1 MQARVTAI
9 VVARSGASYLGRTLA
24 GLARQTRQPDA
35 VVAVDAGSTD
45 SSAELLAAAGP
56 TQLVTTKAT
65 SFGSAVDRALHVVP
79 PQSADEWLWLLAHDN
94 APSPTALAQLLAAV
108 EIAPSVAVAGPKL
121 MRWEQPDVIDSYGE
135 TLTRFGASVS
145 LVDGELDQAQHDTFD
160 DVMGVGAAGML
171 VRRSV
176 WVELGGFDP
185 GLPSIDAALDFSIR
199 ARLAGHRVVVV
210 PGAKVASIG
219 GPEFFGRRSV
229 PPRRRARIARAA
241 QLHRRLVY
249 APAPAVPLHWLSLV
263 PLAVVRALGQLLAK
277 RPGFVGG
284 EFAAAFSA
292 AFSGGV
298 GAARRNL
305 RKHRAVGWA
314 AVAPF
319 RMPQRTLRERR
330 AHLRE
335 ATLAPRQGADQYE
348 DRAGFLAH
356 GGLGVVVIA
365 AITGLVVFGPLLGA
379 QALTGG
385 GLLPLSATAGELWS
399 HVGWGWRDVGTG
411 VTGASDP
418 FAYVVAII
426 GSIAFW
432 SPSYGIVLVYL
443 VAMPLAALGAWF
455 AARRVTRRPWLP
467 SIAAVLWAVA
477 PPLLSSLSGGHL
489 GAVLAHVLLP
499 WLLLAALNA
508 PRSWAASAGAALL
521 MAAVAASAPVVIPAL
536 LVCWLAWL
544 VARPTRALR
553 IVGIPIPMIALFAPL
568 IVQQVLRGNPLGVLA
583 EPGVPVAGAER
594 TPWQLALGSPAP
606 GLDGWTQALARTTL
620 PATAPAFV
628 VAGLLVVL
636 GALALGAL
644 FLPGSP
650 RAIPALGVALLGY
663 GTAVA
668 AGHLQVALAGASAAD
683 IWPGAALSLFW
694 LGLVAAAMVA
704 LDALGRAAIPL
715 AALAVATL
723 VILAVP
729 LLGSF
734 ALKSAAIASSTGRVL
749 PAVVEA
755 ESKDHPLVGTL
766 VLSPVGDSLLSQLQ
780 RGDGERLDDQ
790 STLVSTTTSS
800 TSADAG
806 LRTLAGNLASQSGLD
821 FRSALGR
828 YGIGFVLLQAPGAE
842 TDAKAVRQR
851 AADAL
856 DANAALSHVTNTDGY
871 SLWRVVQPDYAGA
884 TSGPANTGTALG
896 RSILIGQGV
905 VFGLTLLL
913 GIPTSRRRRRVAPS
927 GASDPAD
934 TFEDVDD
941 D

>member
-1 MQARVTAI
+1 M
-9 VVARSGASYLGRTLA
+9 
-24 GLARQTRQPDA
+24 
-35 VVAVDAGSTD
+35 VAVDAGSTD
-45 SSAELLAAAGP
+45 TSAELLAASGP

-65 SFGSAVDRALHVVP
+65 SFGSAVDRALHVVA
-79 PQSADEWLWLLAHDN
+79 PQAADEWIWLLAHDN
-94 APSPTALAQLLAAV
+94 APAPTALAQLLGAV

-121 MRWEQPDVIDSYGE
+121 MRWDQSDVIESYGE
-135 TLTRFGASVS
+135 TLTHFGASVS
-145 LVDGELDQAQHDTFD
+145 LVDGELDQAQHDTHD
-160 DVMGVGAAGML
+160 DVMGVGAGGML
-171 VRRSV
+171 VRRAV
-176 WVELGGFDP
+176 WAELGGFDP
-185 GLPSIDAALDFSIR
+185 GLPSVDAALDFSIR

-229 PPRRRARIARAA
+229 APRRRARIARAA

-249 APAPAVPLHWLSLV
+249 APPPAVPFHWLSLV
-263 PLAVVRALGQLLAK
+263 PLAVFRALGQLLAK

-284 EFAAAFSA
+284 EFAAAFAA
-292 AFSGGV
+292 AFTGGV

-305 RKHRAVGWA
+305 RKHRALGWA

-330 AHLRE
+330 AQARE
-335 ATLAPRQGADQYE
+335 AALAPRQGSVQQE

-356 GGLGVVVIA
+356 GGLGVVVLA
-365 AITGLVVFGPLLGA
+365 AIAGLVMFGPLLGA

-385 GLLPLSATAGELWS
+385 GLLPTSATVGELWS
-399 HVGWGWRDVGTG
+399 HVGWGWRDLGTG
-411 VTGASDP
+411 LTGAADP

-432 SPSYGIVLVYL
+432 SPSYGVVLVYL
-443 VAMPLAALGAWF
+443 VALPVAALGAWF
-455 AARRVTRRPWLP
+455 AARRITQRPWLP
-467 SIAAVLWAVA
+467 SIAAVLWVVA

-489 GAVLAHVLLP
+489 GAVIAHLLLP

-521 MAAVAASAPVVIPAL
+521 MAAVAASAPVLIPAL
-536 LVCWLAWL
+536 LVCWFAWL

-553 IVGIPIPMIALFAPL
+553 IVGIPIPMLALFAPL
-568 IVQQVLRGNPLGVLA
+568 VVQQVLRGNPLGILA
-583 EPGVPVAGAER
+583 EPGVPVAGAET
-594 TPWQLALGSPAP
+594 TPWQLALGSAAP
-606 GLDGWTQALARTTL
+606 GLDGWTHALEKTTL
-620 PATAPAFV
+620 PSTAPAFI
-628 VAGLLVVL
+628 VAGLLLVL

-668 AGHLQVALAGASAAD
+668 AAHIQVALAGSTVAD

-694 LGLVAAAMVA
+694 LGLVASALVA
-704 LDALGRAAIPL
+704 LDALGRASIPL
-715 AALAVATL
+715 AALAVVTV
-723 VILAVP
+723 VILAIP
-729 LLGSF
+729 TLGSF
-734 ALKSAAIASSTGRVL
+734 AQQTAAITSSTGRIL

-755 ESKDHPLVGTL
+755 ESRDHPLVGTL
-766 VLSPVGDSLLSQLQ
+766 VLSPVEGGSILSELQ
-780 RGDGERLDDQ
+780 RGDGARLDDQ
-790 STLVSTTTSS
+790 STVVATTTASS
-800 TSADAG
+800 AADAD

-821 FRSALGR
+821 FEKALGEF
-828 YGIGFVLLQAPGAE
+828 GIGFVLLQPAADDAP
-842 TDAKAVRQR
+842 DKAVRQR

-856 DANAALSHVTNTDGY
+856 DSNAALSHVTNTDEGS
-871 SLWRVVQPDYAGA
+871 SLWRVVSPTFAGA
-884 TSGPANTGTALG
+884 TTGPGNTDTALG
-896 RSILIGQGV
+896 RSILIGQGI

-927 GASDPAD
+927 GSSDPAN
-934 TFEDVDD
+934 TFEEVEDD
-941 D
+941 